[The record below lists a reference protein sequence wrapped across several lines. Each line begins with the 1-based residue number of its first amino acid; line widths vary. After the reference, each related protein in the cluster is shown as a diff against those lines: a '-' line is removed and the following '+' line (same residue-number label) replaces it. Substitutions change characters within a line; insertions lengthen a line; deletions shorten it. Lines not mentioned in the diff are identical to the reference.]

1 MLWQRIHSTDNTVNA
16 SVNYDIDFYATGGRS
31 FQQKQSVWCY
41 EKPCIWLFQPYFL
54 TKNVLWPFMTLQS
67 DPWSDWYLK
76 KKYPLL
82 TNRLW
87 LSPDKINAELNNGF
101 QRDMLLIFDLKI
113 VFNLLKILY
122 LHTLFMKM
130 SKALYGWRIRIRRN
144 LI

>member
-1 MLWQRIHSTDNTVNA
+1 MTKNTRTDNTVNA
-16 SVNYDIDFYATGGRS
+16 SVDYGIDFYATGGGS

-67 DPWSDWYLK
+67 DLWSDWYLK
-76 KKYPLL
+76 KKNPLL
-82 TNRLW
+82 TNSLL

-101 QRDMLLIFDLKI
+101 QRDMLLIFDLTF

-130 SKALYGWRIRIRRN
+130 SKALYGWRIRTRTN

>member
-1 MLWQRIHSTDNTVNA
+1 MTKNTRTDNTVNA
-16 SVNYDIDFYATGGRS
+16 SVDYDIDFYATGGGS
-31 FQQKQSVWCY
+31 FQQKQAVWCY

-67 DPWSDWYLK
+67 DLWSDWYLK

-82 TNRLW
+82 TNSLL

-101 QRDMLLIFDLKI
+101 QRDMLLIFDLTF

-130 SKALYGWRIRIRRN
+130 SKALYGWRIRTRTN

>member
-1 MLWQRIHSTDNTVNA
+1 MTKNTHTDNTVNA
-16 SVNYDIDFYATGGRS
+16 SVDYDIDFYATGSGS

-67 DPWSDWYLK
+67 DLWSDWYLK

-82 TNRLW
+82 TNSLW

-101 QRDMLLIFDLKI
+101 QRNMLLIFDLTF

-130 SKALYGWRIRIRRN
+130 SKALYGWRIRTRTN

>member
-1 MLWQRIHSTDNTVNA
+1 MTKNTRIDNTVNA
-16 SVNYDIDFYATGGRS
+16 SVDYDIDFYATGGGS

-41 EKPCIWLFQPYFL
+41 EKPCIWLFQAYFL

-67 DPWSDWYLK
+67 DLWSDWYLK

-82 TNRLW
+82 TNSLL

-101 QRDMLLIFDLKI
+101 QRDMLLIFDLTF

-130 SKALYGWRIRIRRN
+130 SKALYGWRIRTRTN

>member
-16 SVNYDIDFYATGGRS
+16 SVDYDIDFYATGGGS
-31 FQQKQSVWCY
+31 FQQKNLCDVMKSPVYDYSNLTFWLRMFCDLLWHY
-41 EKPCIWLFQPYFL
+41 KVICEVIDIW
-54 TKNVLWPFMTLQS
+54 
-67 DPWSDWYLK
+67 K

-82 TNRLW
+82 TNSLW

-101 QRDMLLIFDLKI
+101 QRDMLLIFDLKF

-130 SKALYGWRIRIRRN
+130 SKALNGWRIWIRTK
-144 LI
+144 LT